1 MNNIEFYCAK
11 TCKQLLCCC
20 YLLLSTSIAR
30 PALAQEPIQFD
41 IKTGLTF
48 ARFSGPAE
56 ELSSGRDL
64 EDYNF
69 NAGFHLAL
77 GASYPL
83 GRHDGL
89 RAELFFSQNG
99 TNYEFNGISYWF
111 FPTENGEAVFS
122 FGARN
127 EDLEIINSYLVLPVM
142 YYLRTNR
149 VKVSLGAGV
158 GYLLTSRAEGK
169 LTYSGLTESGS
180 RVSPFTIDLRF
191 DYLND
196 AFEHSFP
203 PDGRTRVIDGQ
214 TVQLPEVIGAYF
226 ESSGEQVHRFRRWD
240 AQLLGNISFFLSDE
254 IFLSL
259 RITYGLNDITDDRQ
273 DVSLLR
279 VEADKT
285 PVFTH
290 DFDRNL
296 AFYVS
301 VGMRF

>member
-1 MNNIEFYCAK
+1 VNNIVFYFANN
-11 TCKQLLCCC
+11 CKQLLYCC
-20 YLLLSTSIAR
+20 YLLLSISILI
-30 PALAQEPIQFD
+30 PAQAQESIQFD
-41 IKTGLTF
+41 IKAGLTF
-48 ARFSGPAE
+48 ARFSGSAE
-56 ELSSGRDL
+56 QLSSGRDL

-83 GRHDGL
+83 GRNNGL
-89 RAELFFSQNG
+89 QTELFFSQNG

-127 EDLEIINSYLVLPVM
+127 EDLEIVNSYLMLPVM
-142 YYLRTNR
+142 YYVRANR
-149 VKVSLGAGV
+149 VEISLGAGV

-180 RVSPFTIDLRF
+180 RVSPFTIDLNF

-196 AFEHSFP
+196 PFEEAAQTT
-203 PDGRTRVIDGQ
+203 GRTRVIDGQ
-214 TVQLPEVIGAYF
+214 TVQLPEVIGAYYEF
-226 ESSGEQVHRFRRWD
+226 SGEPIRRFRRWD
-240 AQLLGNISFFLSDE
+240 AQLIGNISFFLSDE

-259 RITYGLNDITDDRQ
+259 RMTYGLNDITHDRQ

-285 PVFTH
+285 PVFTK

-296 AFYVS
+296 AFYAS